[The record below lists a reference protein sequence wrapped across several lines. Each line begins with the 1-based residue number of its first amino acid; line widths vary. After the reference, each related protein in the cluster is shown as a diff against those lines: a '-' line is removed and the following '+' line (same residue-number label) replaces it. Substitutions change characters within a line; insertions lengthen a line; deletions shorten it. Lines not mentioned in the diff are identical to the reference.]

1 MSLAIPISI
10 AVEGVADEA
19 VALRLIA
26 HAGGQPGTV
35 YGKRG
40 KPKLRQQINGYA
52 SAALYSPWFVLVDLD
67 HDADCAPSFR
77 SGWVPQ
83 VPPQLCFR
91 VAVRA
96 VETWLIADSE
106 RMAAFIGL
114 SRGKIPDAPEALE
127 NPKQALV
134 DLARQSRKSA
144 IRKDMVPR
152 DRSGRPVGPAY
163 TSRLIEFATSQWRP
177 DAAALR
183 SGSLRRAIVCLHRLL
198 AAA

>member
-1 MSLAIPISI
+1 MSQAIPISI

-26 HAGGQPGTV
+26 HGGGQPGTV
-35 YGKRG
+35 YGKQG
-40 KPKLRQQINGYA
+40 KPKLRQRINGYA

-67 HDADCAPSFR
+67 HDADCAPLLR
-77 SGWVPQ
+77 NGWVPQ

-127 NPKQALV
+127 DPKRALV

-144 IRKDMVPR
+144 IRMDMVPR
-152 DRSGRPVGPAY
+152 DGSGRPIGPAY
-163 TSRLIEFATSQWRP
+163 TSRLIEFATSHWSP
-177 DAAALR
+177 DAASLR
-183 SGSLRRAIVCLHRLL
+183 SESLRRAIACLHRLL
-198 AAA
+198 VAA